1 MCGRFSLATEQEIL
15 QEQFHFDLHEEI
27 IFKYN
32 IAPSQKILVVG
43 SNGEERIGTTMRWGL
58 IPPWAKDKKIG
69 NKMINARAES
79 LDEKYSFK
87 QPFIKKDA

>member
-27 IFKYN
+27 NFKYN

-43 SNGEERIGTTMRWGL
+43 SNGQDRVGTSMRWGL
-58 IPPWAKDKKIG
+58 
-69 NKMINARAES
+69 MIKELAIN
-79 LDEKYSFK
+79 
-87 QPFIKKDA
+87 